1 MSGNPRLIEIIQN
14 EIGRHGP
21 VSFSWFMQQALYHP
35 EFGYYA
41 SDRIRIG
48 RKGDFY
54 TNVSVGA
61 LFGDILMR
69 QIQEMAVALGSP
81 ARFVILEQGAENGQ
95 LACDILDALER
106 ADASSASHFEY
117 VIVEPLSANR
127 RKQEKLLEEKKTRV
141 FWADDL
147 AQVPPFTGVILTN
160 ELLDSFP
167 VHLIEFNGSRWEEVV
182 VGLEADTFIFSFR
195 PIRDER
201 LSHHLLKL
209 PTPVK
214 APYRTEVNLSA
225 QDWIR
230 CAGTLLQRGF
240 LLIVDY
246 GFSRDEYYAPLRT
259 EGTLV
264 CYRKHQRTT
273 NPITGVGECDITAH
287 LDFTSL
293 VEAAGKT
300 GLCLGSF
307 TDQHHFM
314 VGAAET
320 QLRLLEAQVAR
331 SDLAKAQADFLRTYQ
346 TLMHPANLG
355 LAFKFLLL
363 TKNVE
368 LKEPLSGFRYAPD
381 PRRGLGLP

>member
-1 MSGNPRLIEIIQN
+1 MSGNPRLIEIIRD
-14 EIGRHGP
+14 EIRRQGP

-35 EFGYYA
+35 ELGYYA

-48 RKGDFY
+48 RKGDYY

-69 QIQEMAVALGSP
+69 QIQEMAAALRSP
-81 ARFVILEQGAENGQ
+81 DRFVILEQGAENGQ

-106 ADASSASHFEY
+106 MSAGSACRFEY
-117 VIVEPLSANR
+117 VIVEPFPANR
-127 RKQEKLLEEKKTRV
+127 RKQEQLLKESKTRV
-141 FWADDL
+141 SWADDL
-147 AQVPPFTGVILTN
+147 RQVPPFTGVVLTN

-167 VHLIEFNGSRWEEVV
+167 VHLIEFDGSRWEELVV
-182 VGLEADTFIFSFR
+182 ALESDTFVLSPR

-201 LSHHLLKL
+201 LSRHLLQI
-209 PTPVK
+209 PTPAT
-214 APYRTEVNLSA
+214 APYRTEVNLAA

-230 CAGTLLQRGF
+230 SAASVLQRGF

-246 GFSRDEYYAPLRT
+246 GFSRTEYYAPLRT
-259 EGTLV
+259 DGTLV

-273 NPITGVGECDITAH
+273 NPVTNLGECDITAH

-293 VEAAGKT
+293 VEAGSEA
-300 GLCLGSF
+300 GLCLSGF
-307 TDQHHFM
+307 ADQHHFM
-314 VGAAET
+314 VGAAEA
-320 QLRLLEAQVAR
+320 QLRLLEAEVAGSGLTR
-331 SDLAKAQADFLRTYQ
+331 AQADFLRAYQ
-346 TLMHPANLG
+346 TLMHPANMG

-368 LKEPLSGFRYAPD
+368 LDGPLSGFRYASE
-381 PRRGLGLP
+381 PRPALGLA